1 VLRRAGPE
9 DALAVAE
16 VFIAARAEQTFI
28 PTVHTP
34 DEDRWFFREVA
45 VATQEVW
52 VAEEDGQVVGFA
64 ALGPDLLGHL
74 YVHPRVQG
82 RGVGAALLAKAKEAR
97 PGGFTL
103 WTHQPNLSARR
114 FYERHG
120 FVAVEFTDG
129 STNEERVPDVRY
141 EWRP

>member
-1 VLRRAGPE
+1 MLRRGVPD

-34 DEDRWFFREVA
+34 DEDRWFFREIA
-45 VATQEVW
+45 LATQEVW
-52 VAEEDGQVVGFA
+52 VAEEDGEVVGFA
-64 ALGPDLLGHL
+64 AIRPDLLGHL
-74 YVHPRVQG
+74 YVHPRAQG
-82 RGVGAALLAKAKEAR
+82 RGIGAALLAKTKEVR
-97 PGGFTL
+97 PDGFCL
-103 WTHQPNLSARR
+103 WTHQPNVGARR

-120 FVAVEFTDG
+120 LVAVEYTDG
-129 STNEERVPDVRY
+129 STNDERTPDVRF

>member
-1 VLRRAGPE
+1 VLRRASPD

-28 PTVHTP
+28 PTLHTP
-34 DEDRWFFREVA
+34 DEDRQFFRET

-52 VAEEDGQVVGFA
+52 VAEEEGEVVGFA
-64 ALGPDLLGHL
+64 ALKPDLLGHL
-74 YVHPRVQG
+74 YVRPSAQG
-82 RGVGAALLAKAKEAR
+82 RGVGQALLDKTKEVR
-97 PGGFTL
+97 PNGFFL
-103 WTHQPNLSARR
+103 WTHQPNTGARR

-120 FVAVEFTDG
+120 LVAVELTDG
-129 STNEERVPDVRY
+129 SGNEERVPDIRY